1 MDTHPEYIEKNILE
15 LLTEPE
21 RIIQFRVPW
30 QDDKGNWR
38 VNRGY
43 RIQYNSAIGPYKG
56 GLRFH
61 PSVNLSILKFLAF
74 EQIFK
79 NSLTGLPIGGGKGG
93 SDFDPKGKSDNEI
106 MRFCQSFMLELSKH
120 IGPSIDVP
128 AGDIGVGAREIGY
141 LFGEYKRLKKYDT
154 GVLTGKPLDFW
165 GSKIRTEA
173 TGYGLVY
180 YVKHLL
186 NEEKDSFDQ
195 KQFCF
200 RKRECSHLCNRKS
213 ARTWWK
219 SGYMFRF

>member
-1 MDTHPEYIEKNILE
+1 MTNATEYVQRIQNNIHQKDTGQVEFLQAIDEFMPSATQFLEKHPEYIKRNILG
-15 LLTEPE
+15 LLSEPE

-30 QDDKGNWR
+30 QDDEGNWQ

-93 SDFDPKGKSDNEI
+93 SDFDPKGKSDDEI

-141 LFGEYKRLKKYDT
+141 LFGEYKRLKQYDA

-165 GSKIRTEA
+165 GSKIRREA
-173 TGYGLVY
+173 TG
-180 YVKHLL
+180 
-186 NEEKDSFDQ
+186 
-195 KQFCF
+195 
-200 RKRECSHLCNRKS
+200 
-213 ARTWWK
+213 
-219 SGYMFRF
+219 

>member
-1 MDTHPEYIEKNILE
+1 MNSCPRLCLLDTHPEYIEKNILE

-21 RIIQFRVPW
+21 RVIQFRVPW
-30 QDDKGNWR
+30 QDDEGNWR

-154 GVLTGKPLDFW
+154 GVLTGKPLDF
-165 GSKIRTEA
+165 GK
-173 TGYGLVY
+173 
-180 YVKHLL
+180 
-186 NEEKDSFDQ
+186 
-195 KQFCF
+195 
-200 RKRECSHLCNRKS
+200 
-213 ARTWWK
+213 
-219 SGYMFRF
+219 